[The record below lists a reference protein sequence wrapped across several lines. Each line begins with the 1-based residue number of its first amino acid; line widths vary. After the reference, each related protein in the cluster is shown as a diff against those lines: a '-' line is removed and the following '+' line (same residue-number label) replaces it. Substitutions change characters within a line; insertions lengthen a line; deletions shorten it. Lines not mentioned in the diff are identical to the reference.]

1 MANIVNLDRV
11 SKGYGAAGRLLTD
24 VSLGLDDADRIGVVG
39 LNGAG
44 KSTLLRLLTKQED
57 PDDGRVTH
65 RRDLRVLWLPQQL
78 TLAPDATVRDVVLG
92 TAWLDEGMGAEHE
105 WAGDAGVRGILDGLG
120 MPHLGLDQPV
130 GPMSGGER
138 RRVAL
143 AALLVRDSDL
153 LILDEPT
160 NHLDVGGVDW
170 LARHLVG
177 RKGALVV
184 VTHDR
189 WFLDAVCTTTWEVAD
204 QTVRAYEGG
213 FAAWTL
219 ARAERER
226 VAAATEARRQNLLR
240 KEIAWLRR
248 GPPARTSKPQF
259 RIDAANALIADVP
272 PARDTMSL
280 QRMATSRLGKQVYDL
295 ENVELHAG
303 PKEILRDVTWLVG
316 PGDRIAI
323 LGANG
328 AGKTTLLRMLAG
340 ITRPDGGRLGT
351 GSTVRPAFL
360 SQELTELP
368 GHLRVLEAVEEVA
381 RRVQLGDR
389 EVSAAQLAEVFGFD
403 DRRLWTP
410 VSDLSGGERRR
421 LQMLR
426 LLAGEPNVLLF
437 DEPTNDLDTDT
448 LASLEDLLDSWP
460 GTIIVASHDRYLIE
474 RVTDTAY
481 GMFGDGRLVHLPGGV
496 DEYLARTAERA
507 GSPPGRRAPDR
518 RARRP
523 ARGWHVRRRG
533 PPGPQGADPAGTAAR
548 QARPARDHAAR
559 SARGGRHRLRPG
571 RRVGH
576 PAQGSARRT
585 GADRGELDDP
595 RRGPA
600 GELTGPGT
608 PARGPCAASHR
619 HMRDNRR
626 RHLPHGVGD
635 TDMAHTPVNHPAR
648 PIYRA
653 IGGLTGLYLVV
664 FGVLGIIASTG
675 NEILAQDDTR
685 VLGQGTN
692 LGFSLLSVLLGIVV
706 LVGTALGRNIDV
718 AINQWLAY
726 ALMVISL
733 AGLAFIRT
741 DANIFNFSITTV
753 VVVMTAALVLLMVGM
768 YGKVGTEDEAE
779 AFQKAR
785 LVL

>member
-105 WAGDAGVRGILDGLG
+105 WAGDAGVRAILDGLG

-170 LARHLVG
+170 LARHLTG

-226 VAAATEARRQNLLR
+226 VAAAVEARRQNLLR

-280 QRMATSRLGKQVYDL
+280 QRMAVSRLGKQVYEL
-295 ENVELHAG
+295 ESVELHAG
-303 PKEILRDVTWLVG
+303 PKEILRDVSWLVG
-316 PGDRIAI
+316 PGDRVAI

-340 ITRPDGGRLGT
+340 ITRPDGGRLNT

-360 SQELTELP
+360 SQELAELP
-368 GHLRVLEAVEEVA
+368 GQLRVLEAVEEVA

-389 EVSAAQLAEVFGFD
+389 EVSASQLAEVFGFD

-448 LASLEDLLDSWP
+448 LAALEDLLDSWP

-507 GSPPGRRAPDR
+507 GTSRAGGTP
-518 RARRP
+518 
-523 ARGWHVRRRG
+523 
-533 PPGPQGADPAGTAAR
+533 TAAATGATASGMSAAEVR
-548 QARPARDHAAR
+548 QARKELTRLERQLGKLDQRETTLLDQLAADATDYARVA
-559 SARGGRHRLRPG
+559 
-571 RRVGH
+571 
-576 PAQGSARRT
+576 
-585 GADRGELDDP
+585 ELDTQLKDL
-595 RRGPA
+595 RAERERIEESWMTLA
-600 GELTGPGT
+600 E
-608 PARGPCAASHR
+608 
-619 HMRDNRR
+619 D
-626 RHLPHGVGD
+626 LPE
-635 TDMAHTPVNHPAR
+635 
-648 PIYRA
+648 
-653 IGGLTGLYLVV
+653 
-664 FGVLGIIASTG
+664 S
-675 NEILAQDDTR
+675 
-685 VLGQGTN
+685 
-692 LGFSLLSVLLGIVV
+692 
-706 LVGTALGRNIDV
+706 
-718 AINQWLAY
+718 
-726 ALMVISL
+726 
-733 AGLAFIRT
+733 
-741 DANIFNFSITTV
+741 
-753 VVVMTAALVLLMVGM
+753 
-768 YGKVGTEDEAE
+768 
-779 AFQKAR
+779 
-785 LVL
+785 

>member
-78 TLAPDATVRDVVLG
+78 TLAPEATVRDVVLG
-92 TAWLDEGMGAEHE
+92 TAWLAEGMGAEHE
-105 WAGDAGVRGILDGLG
+105 WAGDSGVRAILDGLG

-177 RKGALVV
+177 RKGSLVV

-189 WFLDAVCTTTWEVAD
+189 WFLDAICTNTWEVAD

-219 ARAERER
+219 ARAERDR

-389 EVSAAQLAEVFGFD
+389 EVSASQLAEVFGFD

-507 GSPPGRRAPDR
+507 GSPRVGVTSTSAP
-518 RARRP
+518 
-523 ARGWHVRRRG
+523 
-533 PPGPQGADPAGTAAR
+533 AAPSGGGLSAAEVR
-548 QARPARDHAAR
+548 QARKELSRLERQLGKLDQRETTLLGQLAADATDYARVA
-559 SARGGRHRLRPG
+559 
-571 RRVGH
+571 
-576 PAQGSARRT
+576 
-585 GADRGELDDP
+585 ELDTQLKDL
-595 RRGPA
+595 RAERERIEESWMTLA
-600 GELTGPGT
+600 E
-608 PARGPCAASHR
+608 
-619 HMRDNRR
+619 D
-626 RHLPHGVGD
+626 LPE
-635 TDMAHTPVNHPAR
+635 
-648 PIYRA
+648 
-653 IGGLTGLYLVV
+653 
-664 FGVLGIIASTG
+664 S
-675 NEILAQDDTR
+675 
-685 VLGQGTN
+685 
-692 LGFSLLSVLLGIVV
+692 
-706 LVGTALGRNIDV
+706 
-718 AINQWLAY
+718 
-726 ALMVISL
+726 
-733 AGLAFIRT
+733 
-741 DANIFNFSITTV
+741 
-753 VVVMTAALVLLMVGM
+753 
-768 YGKVGTEDEAE
+768 
-779 AFQKAR
+779 
-785 LVL
+785 

>member
-78 TLAPDATVRDVVLG
+78 TLAPEATVRDVVLG
-92 TAWLDEGMGAEHE
+92 TAWLAEGMGAEHE
-105 WAGDAGVRGILDGLG
+105 WAGDSGVRAILDGLG

-170 LARHLVG
+170 LAGHLVG

-189 WFLDAVCTTTWEVAD
+189 WFLDAVCTNTWEVAD

-507 GSPPGRRAPDR
+507 GSPRAGVTSTS
-518 RARRP
+518 AP
-523 ARGWHVRRRG
+523 AAPSGG
-533 PPGPQGADPAGTAAR
+533 GMSAAEVR
-548 QARPARDHAAR
+548 QARKELTRLERQLSKLDQRETTLLDQLAADATDYARVA
-559 SARGGRHRLRPG
+559 
-571 RRVGH
+571 
-576 PAQGSARRT
+576 
-585 GADRGELDDP
+585 ELDTQLKDL
-595 RRGPA
+595 RAERERIEESWMTLA
-600 GELTGPGT
+600 E
-608 PARGPCAASHR
+608 
-619 HMRDNRR
+619 D
-626 RHLPHGVGD
+626 LPE
-635 TDMAHTPVNHPAR
+635 
-648 PIYRA
+648 
-653 IGGLTGLYLVV
+653 
-664 FGVLGIIASTG
+664 S
-675 NEILAQDDTR
+675 
-685 VLGQGTN
+685 
-692 LGFSLLSVLLGIVV
+692 
-706 LVGTALGRNIDV
+706 
-718 AINQWLAY
+718 
-726 ALMVISL
+726 
-733 AGLAFIRT
+733 
-741 DANIFNFSITTV
+741 
-753 VVVMTAALVLLMVGM
+753 
-768 YGKVGTEDEAE
+768 
-779 AFQKAR
+779 
-785 LVL
+785 

>member
-78 TLAPDATVRDVVLG
+78 TLAPEATVRDVVLG
-92 TAWLDEGMGAEHE
+92 TAWLGQSMGAEHE
-105 WAGDAGVRGILDGLG
+105 WAGDSGVRAILDGLG

-189 WFLDAVCTTTWEVAD
+189 WFLDAVCTNTWEVAD

-448 LASLEDLLDSWP
+448 LAALEDLLDSWP

-507 GSPPGRRAPDR
+507 GPSRA
-518 RARRP
+518 
-523 ARGWHVRRRG
+523 
-533 PPGPQGADPAGTAAR
+533 GATPVAAPTGAGATGMSAAEVR
-548 QARPARDHAAR
+548 QARKELTRLERQLGKLDQREATLLDQLAADATDYARVA
-559 SARGGRHRLRPG
+559 
-571 RRVGH
+571 
-576 PAQGSARRT
+576 
-585 GADRGELDDP
+585 ELDTQLKDL
-595 RRGPA
+595 RAERERIEETWMTLA
-600 GELTGPGT
+600 E
-608 PARGPCAASHR
+608 
-619 HMRDNRR
+619 D
-626 RHLPHGVGD
+626 LPE
-635 TDMAHTPVNHPAR
+635 
-648 PIYRA
+648 
-653 IGGLTGLYLVV
+653 
-664 FGVLGIIASTG
+664 S
-675 NEILAQDDTR
+675 
-685 VLGQGTN
+685 
-692 LGFSLLSVLLGIVV
+692 
-706 LVGTALGRNIDV
+706 
-718 AINQWLAY
+718 
-726 ALMVISL
+726 
-733 AGLAFIRT
+733 
-741 DANIFNFSITTV
+741 
-753 VVVMTAALVLLMVGM
+753 
-768 YGKVGTEDEAE
+768 
-779 AFQKAR
+779 
-785 LVL
+785 